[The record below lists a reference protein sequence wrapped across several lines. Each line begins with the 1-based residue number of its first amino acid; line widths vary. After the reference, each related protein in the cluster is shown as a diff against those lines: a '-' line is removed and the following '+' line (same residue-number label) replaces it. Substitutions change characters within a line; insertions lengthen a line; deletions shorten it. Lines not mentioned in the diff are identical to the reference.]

1 MLEIGSPPDF
11 RFAVA
16 RTSQSPFPLVAI
28 FDHRTMKQI
37 LLILTT
43 FLILACN
50 GQEPKQDNFALTVS
64 PVIDKTDK
72 INQTIIETLTEF
84 LKSKNSSLTENKN
97 WLQSDFQK
105 FIYPY
110 IDIYNIE
117 NSKYGSDFFRPTLM
131 EIISTE
137 KPSQKVVK
145 IAFIGHNNEMKENQ
159 LKSIYNIVANIHQ
172 DKVLFSRYLDFTT
185 QKWETVTKGSL
196 TYKIS
201 PNKIIN
207 DTEIAEQEKDIDKIC
222 NFFQCKPIAITY
234 YSCINPKELFEIK
247 GFDYNPMMYV
257 DKTGGLADYGNIIF
271 SGNNSEI
278 YTHEIIHI
286 YTSNLFP
293 KIDKFI
299 DEGLATLMAGSGKYS
314 YEWHRNKLD
323 KFLNENKDYN
333 FATHTDAYERNYF
346 EIETSIPYLTSALIL
361 ERTLRV
367 YGKGKL
373 MELLKTENELWT
385 TLKTV
390 GLTKENI
397 NEELRKQIKL
407 PLTSVTVAQL
417 LFFRK

>member
-1 MLEIGSPPDF
+1 MKHI
-11 RFAVA
+11 
-16 RTSQSPFPLVAI
+16 LV
-28 FDHRTMKQI
+28 
-37 LLILTT
+37 ILTT
-43 FLILACN
+43 FLTLACN
-50 GQEPKQDNFALTVS
+50 GQEPKQGKFALTVS
-64 PVIDKTDK
+64 PIIDKTDK
-72 INQTIIETLTEF
+72 TNQTIIETLTEF
-84 LKSKNSSLTENKN
+84 LKTKNSSLSENKN

-110 IDIYNIE
+110 LDIYNIE
-117 NSKYGSDFFRPTLM
+117 NSRYGSDFFRPTLM
-131 EIISTE
+131 EIIPTE

-145 IAFIGHNNEMKENQ
+145 IAFIGHNNETKENQ
-159 LKSIYNIVANIHQ
+159 LKSIYNIIANIHQ

-207 DTEIAEQEKDIDKIC
+207 NTEIAEQEKDIDKIC

-367 YGKGKL
+367 CGKEKL
-373 MELLKTENELWT
+373 MELLKSENELWT

-407 PLTSVTVAQL
+407 PLTSVWQYGG
-417 LFFRK
+417 

>member
-1 MLEIGSPPDF
+1 M
-11 RFAVA
+11 
-16 RTSQSPFPLVAI
+16 AI

-43 FLILACN
+43 FLTLACN

-222 NFFQCKPIAITY
+222 NFFQCKPISITY

-323 KFLNENKDYN
+323 NFLNENNDYN
-333 FATHTDAYERNYF
+333 FAKHTDTYERIYF
-346 EIETSIPYLTSALIL
+346 ENETSIPYMTSALIL

-367 YGKGKL
+367 YGKEKL
-373 MELLKTENELWT
+373 MELLKSENELWT

>member
-1 MLEIGSPPDF
+1 MKHI
-11 RFAVA
+11 
-16 RTSQSPFPLVAI
+16 LV
-28 FDHRTMKQI
+28 
-37 LLILTT
+37 ILTT
-43 FLILACN
+43 FLTLACN
-50 GQEPKQDNFALTVS
+50 GQEPKQGKFALTVS
-64 PVIDKTDK
+64 PIIDKTDK
-72 INQTIIETLTEF
+72 TNQTIIETLTEF
-84 LKSKNSSLTENKN
+84 LKTKNSSLSENKN

-110 IDIYNIE
+110 LDIYNIE
-117 NSKYGSDFFRPTLM
+117 NSRYGSDFFRPTLM
-131 EIISTE
+131 EIIPTE

-145 IAFIGHNNEMKENQ
+145 IAFIGHNNETKENQ
-159 LKSIYNIVANIHQ
+159 LKSIYNIIANIHQ

-367 YGKGKL
+367 CGKEKL
-373 MELLKTENELWT
+373 MELLKSENELWT

-407 PLTSVTVAQL
+407 PLTSVWQYGG
-417 LFFRK
+417 

>member
-1 MLEIGSPPDF
+1 MAWCCI
-11 RFAVA
+11 FATFLSR
-16 RTSQSPFPLVAI
+16 RTLVAI

-43 FLILACN
+43 FLTLACN

-222 NFFQCKPIAITY
+222 NFFQCKPISITY

-257 DKTGGLADYGNIIF
+257 DKTGGLADYGNILF

-367 YGKGKL
+367 YGKEKL
-373 MELLKTENELWT
+373 MELLKSENELWT

-407 PLTSVTVAQL
+407 PLITKFSLRAKHEQ
-417 LFFRK
+417 